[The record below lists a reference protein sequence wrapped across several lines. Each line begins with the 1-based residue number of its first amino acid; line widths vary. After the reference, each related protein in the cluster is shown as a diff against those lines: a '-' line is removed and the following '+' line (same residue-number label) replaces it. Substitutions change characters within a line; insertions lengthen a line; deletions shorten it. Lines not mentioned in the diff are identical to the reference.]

1 MRGRATM
8 PTETF
13 AAMRTR
19 EFRTA
24 MGIAPGAGQIEEKG
38 TEDD

>member
-24 MGIAPGAGQIEEKG
+24 MGIAPWQSSPEEP
-38 TEDD
+38 E